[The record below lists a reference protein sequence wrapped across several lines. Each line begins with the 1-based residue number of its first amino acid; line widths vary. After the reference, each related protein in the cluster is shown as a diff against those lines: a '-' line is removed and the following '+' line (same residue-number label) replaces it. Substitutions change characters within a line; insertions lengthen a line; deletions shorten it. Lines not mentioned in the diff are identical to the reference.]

1 MSKSV
6 LGVNGLRLVTP
17 PSGVARAIEGI
28 LNALQHVPHG
38 FDEIRVYTPTPID
51 PSVKLPETVINVVKG
66 GGLPYGLWEQL
77 VLPRL
82 HGDHGLLLCPS
93 YVAPMYA
100 RCPTLLIHHGSYEG
114 YPEAFSPWKRFKSRQ
129 LYSMSCHAATRIS
142 TVSQHSKNDIVRFY
156 GVEPEK
162 INVIPGGLDTAIFR
176 PITDSRLLIEW
187 RRKILGEDLP
197 FFLYVGKPTKRRNL
211 PNLLHAFGEVKRK
224 GRLPHKL
231 IIIGSD
237 LAGTD
242 IAAQIEGLGLQDDV
256 VCIGHADHKEIAI
269 AYNASTALIYPSSY
283 EGFGMP
289 VLEAMGCGTP
299 VVTLDN
305 TAFPEF
311 SKGVAM
317 LLPNADKETLSEA
330 LRDVINNNEWRRRA
344 SSEGPIR
351 AARYDW
357 QVVTK
362 EYVSLMHETV
372 GL

>member
-1 MSKSV
+1 MSKSI
-6 LGVNGLRLVTP
+6 LGVNGIRLVTQ

-38 FDEIRVYTPTPID
+38 FDEIRVYTPTPIG

-77 VLPRL
+77 MLPRL
-82 HGDHGLLLCPS
+82 HGDQGLLLCPS

-114 YPEAFSPWKRFKSRQ
+114 YPAAFSAWKRFKSLQ
-129 LYSMSCHAATRIS
+129 INKMSCRAATRIS

-162 INVIPGGLDTAIFR
+162 ISVIPDGLDTAIFR
-176 PITDSRLLIEW
+176 PITDSKLLSEW

-211 PNLLHAFGEVKRK
+211 PNLLKAFGEVKRED
-224 GRLPHKL
+224 RLPHKF

-242 IAAQIEGLGLQDDV
+242 IVAQIEKLGLKEDV
-256 VCIGHADHKEIAI
+256 LCIGHADHEEIAV

-299 VVTLDN
+299 AVTCNN

-311 SKGVAM
+311 SKGVAI
-317 LLPNADKETLSEA
+317 LLPNADQETLAGAIRE
-330 LRDVINNNEWRRRA
+330 VITNDEWRRR
-344 SSEGPIR
+344 SSHDGPIR
-351 AARYDW
+351 AAGYDW

-362 EYVSLMHETV
+362 EYVSLMHETA
-372 GL
+372 GM